1 MAENGLRAALLETI
15 AGLMSTEQ
23 VLSSAEWLK
32 FILEREI
39 IGSLSISKDEALYTV
54 QFPLRLNPGREKSS
68 RGASEGA

>member
-23 VLSSAEWLK
+23 VPSSAEWLK

-39 IGSLSISKDEALYTV
+39 IGSLSISKDEALYS
-54 QFPLRLNPGREKSS
+54 FR
-68 RGASEGA
+68 